1 LSGLGVDGNIL
12 HGIFHTRKDH
22 KAWWKVNLESDFL
35 INEIV
40 VYNRLDCC
48 TERLDNFYV
57 KILKDGKIVWEVLT
71 AKATKVITF
80 DVPGHMVG
88 DQVMI
93 QLKGTDYLHLIEVEV
108 FGRRALD
115 NVALKKPTS
124 QSSNYNSATLSGLGV
139 DGNILHGIFHTRKDH
154 KAWWK
159 VDLESDFLINEI
171 VVYNRLDCCTERLD
185 NFYVKILKDGKIVWE
200 VLTAKATKV
209 ITFDVPGHMVGDQV
223 MIQLKGTDYLHLIE
237 VEVFGKRAANQKRC
251 DDLYILE
258 DFTLETTTQPVL
270 NPPIGTSIIASYEYR
285 GTYPIHSGEYIISN
299 INYDSICTVVK
310 SRGAPKCEVEVKIR
324 FCKFI
329 DCERT
334 TMYGKFMASGTGPE
348 PYVISGGTGDL
359 FAAQGTIDSD
369 LRLGDLALT
378 SVTVNLC
385 FKNRG

>member
-1 LSGLGVDGNIL
+1 MHTLVAVFATILLCNQTVKALSNVALKKPTSQSSNLRSTTLSGLGVDGNIL
-12 HGIFHTRKDH
+12 GSYFHTKVDY
-22 KAWWKVNLESDFL
+22 KAWWKVNLEGDFL
-35 INEIV
+35 IDGIM
-40 VYNRLDCC
+40 VYNRVDCC

-88 DQVMI
+88 DQVVI
-93 QLKGTDYLHLIEVEV
+93 QLKG
-108 FGRRALD
+108 
-115 NVALKKPTS
+115 KS
-124 QSSNYNSATLSGLGV
+124 
-139 DGNILHGIFHTRKDH
+139 
-154 KAWWK
+154 
-159 VDLESDFLINEI
+159 
-171 VVYNRLDCCTERLD
+171 
-185 NFYVKILKDGKIVWE
+185 
-200 VLTAKATKV
+200 
-209 ITFDVPGHMVGDQV
+209 
-223 MIQLKGTDYLHLIE
+223 YLHLIE
-237 VEVFGKRAANQKRC
+237 VEVFGKRAAKQKRC
-251 DDLYILE
+251 DELYILE
-258 DFTLETTTQPVL
+258 DFTLETTTQPVP
-270 NPPIGTSIIASYEYR
+270 NPPLRTSIIAPYEYH

-310 SRGAPKCEVEVKIR
+310 RLGAPKCEVEVNIR

-369 LRLGDLALT
+369 LRLSDLALT
-378 SVTVNLC
+378 SVRVNLC